1 MKRAIVLIEKIMVIV
16 MMAYIGVLTGSWSEG
31 HFNMWLVAYFVTMLL
46 NSSLMVIGAH
56 KLRLGVA
63 GGMSVMGTAFTV
75 ELALFTYTSGF
86 WCLKAVLGG
95 LIAGTCIIYFA
106 TMDRGN

>member
-46 NSSLMVIGAH
+46 NSSLIVIGIY
-56 KLRLGVA
+56 KLRLGV
-63 GGMSVMGTAFTV
+63 GKGMSVMGTAFTV
-75 ELALFTYTSGF
+75 ELALFTYTSGL

-95 LIAGTCIIYFA
+95 LVAGTSIIYLTTRA
-106 TMDRGN
+106 KGE